1 VFKRIGLLIATNLA
15 ILFIVNIIVMV
26 LERAGVFGDGEFMR
40 AYGPLM
46 VFSVVLGFGGAFLSL
61 LISKWMAKWSTGAKV
76 IESPRNSTEAW
87 LFETV
92 RSQAKRAG
100 IAMPEIAIYDAPEMN
115 AFATGPSR
123 NNSLVAVSTGLLR
136 SMDKAEVEAVL
147 GHEISHVA
155 NGDMVTLTL
164 IQGVL
169 NTFVIF
175 LSRIIGGI
183 IDSALRGR
191 EGGRE
196 RGGGIGYFVTV
207 MITQMVLGLL
217 ASMIVAWFSRR
228 REFRADR
235 GGATLTEPTAMINA
249 LRRLGGN
256 QESTLPKSMAAFGI
270 GGGGGIMSLLRS
282 HPPIPDRIRALQGRQ
297 AS

>member
-1 VFKRIGLLIATNLA
+1 VLKRIGLLIATNFA
-15 ILFIVNIIVMV
+15 ILFVVNIIIAV
-26 LERAGVFGDGEFMR
+26 LERAGVFGQGEFLR

-46 VFSVVLGFGGAFLSL
+46 VLATVMGFGGSFLSL
-61 LISKWMAKWSTGAKV
+61 AMSKWIAKWTTGAQV
-76 IESPRNSTEAW
+76 IDSPRNATEAW

-92 RSQAKRAG
+92 RSQAARAG
-100 IAMPEIAIYDAPEMN
+100 ISTPEIAIYDAPEMN

-123 NNSLVAVSTGLLR
+123 NNSLVAVSTGLLH
-136 SMDKAEVEAVL
+136 SMDKSEVEAVL

-175 LSRIIGGI
+175 LSRVIGGI
-183 IDSALRGR
+183 IDAALRGKDGER
-191 EGGRE
+191 G

-207 MITQMVLGLL
+207 MVAELVLGIL
-217 ASMIVAWFSRR
+217 ASIIVFWFSRR

-235 GGATLTEPTAMINA
+235 GGATLTNPLAMIGA
-249 LRRLGGN
+249 LRRLG
-256 QESTLPKSMAAFGI
+256 QADEKSTLPTSMAAFGI
-270 GGGGGIMSLLRS
+270 SGGGVMGLFRS
-282 HPPIPDRIRALQGRQ
+282 HPPIEDRIRALQGGQ
-297 AS
+297 AG